1 MTQRKKDIA
10 ALALLLGLLVIFFAK
25 ILFTHK
31 IIRAPDIIHEYYWN
45 VLSYSKA
52 HLADFLK
59 LNLKAAWWIEG
70 NSGTTLQG
78 GEVGQQFIPWQTLIH
93 WLIPPPASV
102 AWHIVLHLFLGA
114 SGLFCYCR
122 TIGTSR
128 SAAFLAGAVFALAPE
143 MVSLINAGHVLK
155 IATISVAPWAFYFL
169 EKGFQRRRVIWFM
182 TTGLVLALQFFY
194 SHWQIAYYTCLAVG
208 IYGIVS
214 AILILRREAGQERVG
229 AYRLIG
235 MNLVTLFFFLST
247 VAISLMP
254 LANWS
259 TDTNR
264 GVQSGAN
271 QGKGGLNRDEA
282 MSWSMP
288 PEELGAFVIPGF
300 FGFSRQE
307 AGPNPDNIRSYYWGR
322 MVFTQTTSYF
332 GLLPWLLL
340 PLPLIFR
347 RDRYTL
353 LALLAIVG
361 GVVFSM
367 GKYTFIYNLLFDYFP
382 GINRFRVPKMMM
394 FIPVI
399 GLGVMAARGLDVM
412 KDEKLRATATFRRYL
427 AGIVALPILL
437 MLFLGALKLGSN
449 YWLSL
454 LTDMI
459 TQPTRYE
466 QGAYLV
472 DQRWNNILYET
483 GIATALSALYVTA
496 ILAGA
501 RGLLSSRLLPLV
513 LMAILMLDVGRVNSK
528 FMFLTDVPTR
538 STGSKTPTVEF
549 LSKQSKQ
556 YRVLPLGPDPAYFS
570 ANNISTVFTS
580 LPVQQVRW
588 QEIIDSF
595 SLDSAMADML
605 NVRYLVMP
613 ADTYHQEQQ
622 QLAGRYAPVFTS
634 PDNTEVVLE
643 NRNVLPK
650 AWLVSSAFVVGSR
663 IQTLQILQ
671 NPAFNPGQAALVESP
686 PPIPLAAVGQSPSVV
701 PGNVT
706 VERYEGERIDL
717 TTTAVVN
724 SLLVLGEKYY
734 QGWKAQVDGKDV
746 DIHPVNNILRGVYLT
761 PGTHRVEFRFDPLPF
776 KIGKYLTLG
785 SFTLFIVM
793 LVREWLLRRRR
804 QEPVQAG

>member
-1 MTQRKKDIA
+1 MKERNKDLG
-10 ALALLLGLLVIFFAK
+10 ALAILLAIMVLFFMN
-25 ILFTHK
+25 ILFTDK

-45 VLSYSKA
+45 VLDYSKN
-52 HLADFLK
+52 HIADFFK
-59 LNLKAAWWIEG
+59 FNLKASWWISG

-122 TIGTSR
+122 AIGASR
-128 SAAFLAGAVFALAPE
+128 SAAFLAGALFALAPE

-155 IATISVAPWAFYFL
+155 IATITVAPWAFYFL

-208 IYGIVS
+208 IYGMVRM
-214 AILILRREAGQERVG
+214 ILILREEQRDKAGT
-229 AYRLIG
+229 YRLIG

-254 LANWS
+254 LASWS

-264 GVQSGAN
+264 GVQSGSN
-271 QGKGGLNRDEA
+271 EGKGGLNRDEA

-288 PEELGAFVIPGF
+288 PEETVSFVIPGF

-307 AGPNPDNIRSYYWGR
+307 AGPNPTNIRSYYWGR

-353 LALLAIVG
+353 LAMLAIVG
-361 GVVFSM
+361 GIVFSM
-367 GKYTFIYNLLFDYFP
+367 GKYTFVYNLLFDFFP

-394 FIPVI
+394 FMPVI
-399 GLGVMAARGLDVM
+399 GLGVMAARGLDILR
-412 KDEKLRATATFRRYL
+412 DEKVRAAKEFRRYL
-427 AGIVALPILL
+427 AGIVALPVALL
-437 MLFLGALKLGSN
+437 LFLGALKLGQSH
-449 YWLSL
+449 WLGL
-454 LTDMI
+454 LADMI
-459 TQPTRYE
+459 SQPTRYE

-472 DQRWNNILYET
+472 DQRWGNILYET
-483 GIATALSALYVTA
+483 GIATVLSALYAAA
-496 ILAGA
+496 ILAGG
-501 RGLLSSRLLPLV
+501 RGLLSVRLIPLALV
-513 LMAILMLDVGRVNSK
+513 AILLLDVGRVNNK
-528 FMFLTDVPTR
+528 FMFLTDVPVR
-538 STGSKTPTVEF
+538 STGAKTPTIEF
-549 LSKQSKQ
+549 LANQSKQ
-556 YRVLPLGPDPAYFS
+556 YRVLPLGLDPAYFAS
-570 ANNISTVFTS
+570 NNIPIVFTS

-588 QEIIDSF
+588 QEIMDSF
-595 SLDSAMADML
+595 SLDSGMPDML
-605 NVRYLVMP
+605 NVRYLVVP
-613 ADTYHQEQQ
+613 GDTYRQEQQ
-622 QLAGRYAPVFTS
+622 QFAGRYTPVFTA
-634 PDNTEVVLE
+634 PDNSEVVLE

-663 IQTLQILQ
+663 MQTLQILP

-686 PPIPLAAVGQSPSVV
+686 PPIPLAAVDQAV
-701 PGNVT
+701 PVAPGTVT
-706 VERYEGERIDL
+706 VNRYEGERIDL
-717 TTTAVVN
+717 TATVAVN

-746 DIHPVNNILRGVYLT
+746 DIHPVNNILRGVYLA
-761 PGTHRVEFRFDPLPF
+761 PGTHQVEFRFDPLPF
-776 KIGKYLTLG
+776 KIGKGLTLG
-785 SFTLFIVM
+785 SFALFFIM
-793 LVREWLLRRRR
+793 LVREWLLRKRNH
-804 QEPVQAG
+804 EPVSAG